1 MRLKVKII
9 TALFMLPLLTVSV
22 HGSEYVFDENSIVDV
37 YPDDELHE
45 LFASLPDDVARELE
59 DYFASKDDMTRVD
72 ELKEKLD
79 ILYIIGKLWRYL
91 TDSFPSWLNTLGT
104 MLAVT
109 VISSVVKNTLS
120 TSMSEELCSG
130 TVSLISAVSAG
141 SLALKSARLAV
152 TFISQLCA
160 VMNAMIP
167 VMTAVILSGGGVTQ
181 ASANSG
187 ALMLYITAAEN
198 ITQKLLIPI
207 AGALFAL
214 STFSGVFKGV
224 NLSAFISGVQ
234 RFLMT
239 VFGFSMMVFS
249 FVMGIQTSLASSVD
263 SLGMNTVRFAVGS
276 YIPIVGGAV
285 SEALSTVTAGL
296 SHVRHMTGTLG
307 VIIIL
312 LSVLP
317 TIISLFMCRLS
328 LIICKSVAET
338 LECQEAASPMGDAD
352 KVLSLFLAFS
362 AMSTVF
368 FIFAIVLF
376 MNSGLK

>member
-1 MRLKVKII
+1 MKII
-9 TALFMLPLLTVSV
+9 AALFMLSLLTVSV
-22 HGSEYVFDENSIVDV
+22 HGSEYTFDENSSVDV
-37 YPDDELHE
+37 YPDDELCE
-45 LFASLPDDVARELE
+45 LFDALPDDVARELE
-59 DYFASKDDMTRVD
+59 DYFASSDDISRVD
-72 ELKEKLD
+72 ELKEKID
-79 ILYIIGKLWRYL
+79 IRYIAGIVWRHL
-91 TDSFPSWLNTLGT
+91 TDIFPSWLGTLGT

-130 TVSLISAVSAG
+130 TVSLISVVSAG
-141 SLALKSARLAV
+141 NVALKSARLAV
-152 TFISQLCA
+152 TFISQLCT

-167 VMTAVILSGGGVTQ
+167 VMSVVMLSGGGVTQ
-181 ASANSG
+181 ASVNSG
-187 ALMLYITAAEN
+187 ALMLYITVTQN
-198 ITQKLLIPI
+198 ITEKFLVPM

-214 STFSGVFKGV
+214 STFSGIFKGV
-224 NLSAFISGVQ
+224 NVSSFISGVQ

-239 VFGFSMMVFS
+239 VFGFSMMIFS
-249 FVMGIQTSLASSVD
+249 FVMGIQTSLASSAD
-263 SLGMNTVRFAVGS
+263 SLGMKTVRFAVGS

-328 LIICKSVAET
+328 LLICKSVAET